1 MFKKRENVT
10 EIEKGK
16 YLSPKFNGKGLIPVI
31 TMDVKTKEIL
41 MHGYMNDEAL
51 KKTIETKEVHYWSR
65 SKNKIWHKGEIS
77 GFSQKVIEMR
87 IDDDQ
92 DAIWVTVDIGDGSSC
107 HVGYRSCFYRAI
119 PLGKIK
125 DSKKVEMN
133 FKEKNKIFDPKKI
146 YKDEPNPTKI

>member
-10 EIEKGK
+10 EVEEGK

-65 SKNKIWHKGEIS
+65 SKNKIWHKGEIR
-77 GFSQKVIEMR
+77 GFRQKVIEMR

-107 HVGYRSCFYRAI
+107 HVGYRSCFYRDI
-119 PLGKIK
+119 PLGKIN
-125 DSKKVEMN
+125 DSQKIEMN
-133 FKEKNKIFDPKKI
+133 FKEKKKIFDPKKI

>member
-10 EIEKGK
+10 DIEEGK
-16 YLSPKFNGKGLIPVI
+16 YLSPKFNEKGLIPVI

-65 SKNKIWHKGEIS
+65 SRKKIWHKGQIS
-77 GFSQKVIEMR
+77 GFVQNVIEMR
-87 IDDDQ
+87 VDDDQ
-92 DAIWVTVDIGDGSSC
+92 DAIWVTVDIGDGGSC
-107 HVGYRSCFYRAI
+107 HIGYRSCFYRGI

-125 DSKKVEMN
+125 DSEKIKMD
-133 FKEKNKIFDPKKI
+133 FKEKNKIFDQKKI
-146 YKDEPNPTKI
+146 FKDEPNPTEI